1 MQGDYIKLSRKMLN
15 WEWYKN
21 NNTKILFLHCLLKAN
36 WKDGKFEGKE
46 IKRGELVT
54 SLPTL
59 AFETGLTVRQIRTA
73 LNHLKTTG
81 ELTVKTTS
89 KYSVITVNNYN
100 IYQSNDRQNDSQ
112 VTVKRQAEDSQVTT
126 IEECKNLRREKG
138 KKIVYTCAF
147 EEFWKAY
154 PRKKDKG
161 NAFKKFNARL
171 NSGFSETGLIEA
183 AKKYAEECV
192 KNGTEEKYIKHAA
205 TFLGDTTPF
214 IDYLDK
220 KDGGGNIGYN
230 GTDID
235 KSVTGDEDGKVE
247 MGEVF
252 V

>member
-73 LNHLKTTG
+73 LNHLKMTG

-112 VTVKRQAEDSQVTT
+112 VTVKRQSEDSQVTT
-126 IEECKNLRREKG
+126 IEECKNLRREEG
-138 KKIVYTCAF
+138 KKIIYTCAF
-147 EEFWKAY
+147 EEFWKVY

-171 NSGFSETGLIEA
+171 NSGFSEVELIEA

-192 KNGTEEKYIKHAA
+192 KNSTEEKYIKLAT
-205 TFLGDTTPF
+205 TFLSATTPF

-235 KSVTGDEDGKVE
+235 RSVTGNEDSKVE

>member
-1 MQGDYIKLSRKMLN
+1 MQGDYIKLSRKMLD

-36 WKDGKFEGKE
+36 WKDGKFENNV
-46 IKRGELVT
+46 IKRGEFVT

-59 AFETGLTVRQIRTA
+59 AFETGLTVRQVRTA

-81 ELTVKTTS
+81 ELTVRTTS
-89 KYSVITVNNYN
+89 KYSIFTVNNYN
-100 IYQSNDRQNDSQ
+100 AYQSNDRQGDRQ
-112 VTVKRQAEDSQVTT
+112 VTDKWQTNDSQVTT
-126 IEECKNLRREKG
+126 IEESKNLRMKEC
-138 KKIVYTCAF
+138 KKIIYTCAF
-147 EEFWKAY
+147 EEFWKIY

-171 NSGFSETGLIEA
+171 NSGFSENELIGA

-192 KNGTEEKYIKHAA
+192 KNSTEEKYIKHAT
-205 TFLGDTTPF
+205 TFLSDTTPF

-220 KDGGGNIGYN
+220 KDGGGNIGGN
-230 GTDID
+230 GTVID
-235 KSVTGDEDGKVE
+235 RSAAKDEDSKAGIR
-247 MGEVF
+247 EVF